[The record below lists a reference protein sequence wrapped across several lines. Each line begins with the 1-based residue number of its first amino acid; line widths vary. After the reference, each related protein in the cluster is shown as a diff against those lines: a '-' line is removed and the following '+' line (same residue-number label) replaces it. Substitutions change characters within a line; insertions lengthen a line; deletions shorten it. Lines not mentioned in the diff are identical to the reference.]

1 MQERGVQLDGQI
13 EIDEETRFSSVLRP
27 NDDSGYDEIV
37 DTLLDSR
44 NDETFGDVSRSVISK
59 TRTGANRGKTSDGS
73 QVSLGSLLTV
83 VLKLSSISIMSAFSI
98 VVLSFP
104 AQVVIAVLCYF
115 VNLPSVF

>member
-1 MQERGVQLDGQI
+1 MQERGVQLDGHI

-44 NDETFGDVSRSVISK
+44 NDETFGDVSGSVISK

-73 QVSLGSLLTV
+73 QVSLRSLLTV
-83 VLKLSSISIMSAFSI
+83 VLNFCNCLQ
-98 VVLSFP
+98 FP
-104 AQVVIAVLCYF
+104 SCLPLLLVYF
-115 VNLPSVF
+115 HFLHKF